1 MKETLLSL
9 TWWNQ
14 STTLEIVSTLM
25 ATFQKWTCK
34 STLSSNRL
42 LTRNF
47 LKKILFTFLRLIY
60 RLNFLFLKNVY
71 RRDLFSETRWNAS
84 SESPFNDTVAWRH
97 SALGAKRPKTSP
109 VGAFSA
115 LHPWKKNQIKYQT
128 TAWKETSKWASV
140 RWLRFLAPS
149 PGELRSILTPAAGL
163 WKPTDD
169 SRRLPNG
176 NAAFTHQHN

>member
-1 MKETLLSL
+1 MKKTLLSL
-9 TWWNQ
+9 TWWNP

-60 RLNFLFLKNVY
+60 RLNFLFLKMFTKEIYFQRLDEMHHQSLLLTTPWPGVT
-71 RRDLFSETRWNAS
+71 RRPVQRDPKRHLSEHLAPCTL
-84 SESPFNDTVAWRH
+84 E
-97 SALGAKRPKTSP
+97 
-109 VGAFSA
+109 
-115 LHPWKKNQIKYQT
+115 KKNQIKYQT